1 MLPVLKAKKET
12 GPLKNL
18 RPVNLLS
25 SIRKTFSI
33 ITLNRMKDKVDDY
46 LPVSQTAYRWV
57 NSTGDIISTHKIIAV
72 KAQTNQDLKV
82 HMTGNAEL

>member
-33 ITLNRMKDKVDDY
+33 ITLNRMKDKVDDN
-46 LPVSQTAYRWV
+46 LPVSQTAYR
-57 NSTGDIISTHKIIAV
+57 
-72 KAQTNQDLKV
+72 
-82 HMTGNAEL
+82 